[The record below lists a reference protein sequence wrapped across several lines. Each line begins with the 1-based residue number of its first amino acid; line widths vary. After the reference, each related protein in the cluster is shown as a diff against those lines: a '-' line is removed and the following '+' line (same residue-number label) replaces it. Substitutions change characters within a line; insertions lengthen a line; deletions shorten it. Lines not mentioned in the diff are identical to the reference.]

1 MPPVVPFGDLFRRL
15 MKNVKECKPDLG
27 SSSGGDACCAPE
39 ESPEQELKS
48 YLPKLNEVIFDFLSE
63 DQNL

>member
-1 MPPVVPFGDLFRRL
+1 